1 MGEGETT
8 VDRDMHAVSS
18 PGHDGRKK
26 KKKKKGRHDELGY
39 HSSAPKASA
48 ARGGSVYI
56 YDRVF
61 GRESVMGTMT
71 ERKERNTYFKLTL

>member
-1 MGEGETT
+1 MRGKLQWTEICTQSPLPDMMGGK
-8 VDRDMHAVSS
+8 R
-18 PGHDGRKK
+18 